1 MNYAAILAG
10 LALPI
15 LVLGILA
22 YDILK
27 GNTGKSRKDG
37 GRHYVGRSE
46 NWNRP
51 RRKEPEC

>member
-15 LVLGILA
+15 LVLGVLA

-37 GRHYVGRSE
+37 GRHYRGRES
-46 NWNRP
+46 NW
-51 RRKEPEC
+51 RK